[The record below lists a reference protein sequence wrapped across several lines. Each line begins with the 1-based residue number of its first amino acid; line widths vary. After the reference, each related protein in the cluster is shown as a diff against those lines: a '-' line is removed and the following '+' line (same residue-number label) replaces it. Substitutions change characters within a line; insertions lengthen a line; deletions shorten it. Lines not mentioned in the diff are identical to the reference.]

1 MARDLGKAFLDYL
14 RVERGLSAN
23 TLEAYGRDLEKL
35 KSFSEAGQRDLLTLE
50 RQDLV
55 DFIQVLRE
63 GGLDWRSIGR
73 VLVTVRNFYKYLL
86 LDGFRKTDPTVHL
99 PTPKSASELP
109 HFLTLEEI
117 DRLLA
122 QPETGTEIGKRDRA
136 ILEVLYATGLRV
148 SEVVTLKMADVNCEV
163 GFLSC
168 FGKGNKQRQVPLG
181 KSAIE
186 HLTQY
191 WPVRARA
198 LKAMKE
204 KGKASGSELV
214 FVTLQGKPMT
224 RQGCWKMIVEYGKQA
239 GIGHITPHMMRHS
252 FATHLLEHGADLR
265 SVQVLL
271 GHSDIATTEVYT
283 HVTND
288 RLKEVYKRFHPRAQS

>member
-14 RVERGLSAN
+14 RVERGLSVN

-35 KSFSEAGQRDLLTLE
+35 KGFSDARQRDLLTLE

-99 PTPKSASELP
+99 PTPKWASELP
-109 HFLTLEEI
+109 HFLTVEEI

-122 QPETGTEIGKRDRA
+122 QPDLGTEVGKRDRA
-136 ILEVLYATGLRV
+136 ILEVMYATGLRV
-148 SEVVTLKMADVNCEV
+148 SEVVTLKLGDVNCEV

-168 FGKGNKQRQVPLG
+168 FGKGSKQRQVPLG
-181 KSAIE
+181 KSAIQY
-186 HLTQY
+186 LNQY
-191 WPVRARA
+191 WPVRTGA
-198 LKAMKE
+198 LKE
-204 KGKASGSELV
+204 KGKSSGSELV
-214 FVTLQGKPMT
+214 FITPQGKPMT
-224 RQGCWKMIVEYGKQA
+224 RQGCWKMIVDYGNQA
-239 GIGHITPHMMRHS
+239 GIGHITPHMLRHS

-288 RLKEVYKRFHPRAQS
+288 RLKEVYQRCHPRAQS

>member
-35 KSFSEAGQRDLLTLE
+35 KGFSDVRQRDLLTLE

-99 PTPKSASELP
+99 PAPKTASELP
-109 HFLTLEEI
+109 HFLTVEEV

-122 QPETGTEIGKRDRA
+122 QPEVGTEIGKRDRA

-148 SEVVTLKMADVNCEV
+148 SEVVTLKMVDVNCEV

-168 FGKGNKQRQVPLG
+168 FGKGSKQRQVPLG
-181 KSAIE
+181 KSAIQ
-186 HLTQY
+186 HLIEY

-198 LKAMKE
+198 LKAE
-204 KGKASGSELV
+204 KGKSPGADLV
-214 FVTLQGKPMT
+214 FVTPQGKPMT
-224 RQGCWKMIVEYGKQA
+224 RQGCWKMIVDYGNQA
-239 GIGHITPHMMRHS
+239 GIGHITPHMLRHS

>member
-35 KSFSEAGQRDLLTLE
+35 KGFSEAGQRDLLTLE

-109 HFLTLEEI
+109 HFLTIEEV

-122 QPETGTEIGKRDRA
+122 QPELSTETGKRDRA

-148 SEVVTLKMADVNCEV
+148 SEVVTLKMVDVNCEV

-168 FGKGNKQRQVPLG
+168 FGKGSKQRQVPLG

-186 HLTQY
+186 CLIQY

-198 LKAMKE
+198 LKAIKE
-204 KGKASGSELV
+204 KGKAPGSELV

-288 RLKEVYKRFHPRAQS
+288 RLKEVYQRFHPRAQS